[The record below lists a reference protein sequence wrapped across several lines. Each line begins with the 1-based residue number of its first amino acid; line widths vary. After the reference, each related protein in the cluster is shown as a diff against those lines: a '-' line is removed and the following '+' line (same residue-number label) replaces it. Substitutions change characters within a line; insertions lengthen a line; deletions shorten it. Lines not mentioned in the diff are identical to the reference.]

1 MKDYDDMT
9 EHERDVEVLRT
20 LVQLAKDGEPLAL
33 RGLGKMLGITKGRR
47 VPTFDELLERMSLT
61 D

>member
-1 MKDYDDMT
+1 MKDYDELT

-33 RGLGKMLGITKGRR
+33 RGLGEMLGIRAGQR
-47 VPTFDELLERMSLT
+47 VPTFNELLERMSLT

>member
-33 RGLGKMLGITKGRR
+33 RGLGEMLGITKGRR
-47 VPTFDELLERMSLT
+47 VPSFDEIRERLSLT
-61 D
+61 G